1 MNLVLDPHL
10 HLYPCYKDS
19 YFHTLKKK
27 LEHLAKSTSAP
38 VLGGIFTERDDCRV
52 YQSLLESS
60 VQTLRQYKID
70 HIANKGTHLE
80 LNLDSKVLVIYP
92 GIQAQSR
99 ERIEVLGLFTTT
111 FQEKNLPLIDL
122 IQSIK
127 ESNGIPVINW
137 APGKWTGN
145 RGDLIQDYLR
155 SNKDNLLLGISKI
168 LPKGFSLP
176 NIIKENSL
184 PFIVGS
190 DPLPFKGDESVA
202 GTIGI
207 ELKDLKSLNVDEIKS
222 RLLENNF
229 AKLGEANSLPQA
241 FIRLLKNEIS
251 RRL

>member
-10 HLYPCYKDS
+10 HLYPCYKDNF
-19 YFHTLKKK
+19 FHSLYKN
-27 LEHLAKSTSAP
+27 LNHLARNTKNQ
-38 VLGGIFTERDDCRV
+38 VLGGILTERDDCRV

-60 VQTLRQYKID
+60 VQTLRQYKIEL
-70 HIANKGTHLE
+70 IANKGTHLE

-99 ERIEVLGLFTTT
+99 ERIEVLGLFTTK
-111 FQEKNLPLIDL
+111 FQGKNLPLIEL

-127 ESNGIPVINW
+127 ESNGLPVINW
-137 APGKWTGN
+137 APGKWSSVRGN
-145 RGDLIQDYLR
+145 IIRDYLDAH
-155 SNKDNLLLGISKI
+155 SANLLLGISKI

-176 NIIKENSL
+176 NIIKENNL

-190 DPLPFKGDESVA
+190 DPLPVKGDEKVA

-207 ELKDLKSLNVDEIKS
+207 EFKDLESLSSDEIGKK
-222 RLLENNF
+222 LLENNF
-229 AKLGEANSLPQA
+229 SKLGAFNSLPQA